1 MGQLLLIAARNL
13 LQHRRRTLLLG
24 GAVTFTTFLL
34 VMMVGLTHGIR
45 TTILETATILMSG
58 HLNVGGFYKVTA
70 GQSAPVV
77 TNAEEI
83 VALIRREVPEVEA
96 VALRGRGYAMLVSP
110 TSSIQMGV
118 GGIDVEKEPRFRQ
131 VVKVL
136 DGSMDE
142 MTKPNTLMLF
152 KDQADKLEVKAGD
165 VVTISAPTLR
175 GVSNTVD
182 VRVAV
187 VAQNLGLLSAFNVYV
202 PNQTLRGLYQLNDQ
216 ASGVVQLYIRD
227 VGKVREVQARLRKVL
242 EGGGHTLM
250 DADPQAFWF
259 KFEKVNR
266 EAWTGQKLDVTS
278 WEDELSFL
286 DWMLS
291 GLTALSI
298 VLIGLLL
305 LVVCVGLMNTL
316 WIAIRERTREI
327 GTLRA
332 IGMQRR
338 RVMVMF
344 LLEAL
349 MLSLGGVAVGTAVAL
364 LVQMG
369 LNAAHIHV
377 PLGVQFV
384 LMRDTLTFNADPLAV
399 ARGVAIIV
407 GATMLVSVIPSFL
420 AARLRPVTAM
430 HHIG

>member
-1 MGQLLLIAARNL
+1 
-13 LQHRRRTLLLG
+13 
-24 GAVTFTTFLL
+24 TFTTFLL

-77 TNAEEI
+77 TNAEEV
-83 VALIRREVPEVEA
+83 VALVRREVPEVEA
-96 VALRGRGYAMLVSP
+96 VALRGRGYANLVSP

-165 VVTISAPTLR
+165 MVTLSAPTLR

-202 PNQTLRGLYQLNDQ
+202 PNPTLRGLYQLNDQ
-216 ASGVVQLYIRD
+216 AAGVVQLYIRD

-364 LVQMG
+364 LAQLG

-377 PLGVQFV
+377 PLAMQFV
-384 LMRDTLTFNADPLAV
+384 LMRDTLTFNANPSTV
-399 ARGVAIIV
+399 ALGIAIIV
-407 GATMLVSVIPSFL
+407 VATMLVSVIPSFL